1 MVWSLT
7 IDSGPFLDSA
17 RLKRAVALVA
27 RNGIPALSH
36 WRAFVEA
43 GGLMSYGLD
52 IEDVY
57 ARMGRYAAEILK
69 GGSPSEMPIVKPTK
83 TETVI
88 NLRAAADL
96 GLNIP
101 PALLARADKVIQ

>member
-1 MVWSLT
+1 
-7 IDSGPFLDSA
+7 
-17 RLKRAVALVA
+17 VALVA
-27 RNGIPALSH
+27 RHGIPALSH

-43 GGLMSYGLD
+43 GGLMSHGFD
-52 IEDVY
+52 IGDVY
-57 ARMGRYAAEILK
+57 AQMGRYAAEILK
-69 GGSPSEMPIVKPTK
+69 GRSPAEMPVAKPTK

-101 PALLARADKVIQ
+101 PAVLARADKVIQ

>member
-1 MVWSLT
+1 
-7 IDSGPFLDSA
+7 
-17 RLKRAVALVA
+17 
-27 RNGIPALSH
+27 
-36 WRAFVEA
+36 
-43 GGLMSYGLD
+43 MSYGLD

-57 ARMGRYAAEILK
+57 AQLGRYAVEILR
-69 GGSPSEMPIVKPTK
+69 GGNPAEMPVVKPTK

-101 PALLARADKVIQ
+101 PAVLARADKMIQ